1 MTQPRI
7 RNSFG
12 ALQNSSSLV
21 GIPRGATVVKFSSAL
36 TLVLLTTN
44 QTYVIPPN
52 TYNSVEVEAWGAGG
66 GGTNNFSYGGGGSSG
81 AMCAKTF
88 ACSTGLSI
96 AATIGAGGG
105 QGVAGGA
112 TTFAVNG
119 VTYTANGGNQG
130 ALAGTTGGAAPT
142 ATGGDVN
149 NSGRAG
155 GNGDGATNAGGGGGA
170 PASRRITR
178 GTDGQGNGA
187 GAGGSGPAMMVR
199 YTAASVVNN
208 FLTPPSDALG
218 LGFTNSVWSGSG
230 YGGTPGFPAGG
241 GGGNQNPSN
250 GGAGG
255 ANGAILLWLYA

>member
-1 MTQPRI
+1 VTQPQI
-7 RNSFG
+7 RNNL
-12 ALQNSSSLV
+12 ATIQRSSSLT
-21 GIPRGATVVKFSSAL
+21 GIPRAAATVKFSSSL

-66 GGTNNFSYGGGGSSG
+66 GGANNFASGGGGASG

-96 AATIGAGGG
+96 AAAVGAWAG

-112 TTFAVNG
+112 TSFTVNG
-119 VTYTANGGNQG
+119 VTYTANGGNPG
-130 ALAGTTGGAAPT
+130 SGTTGGAAPT

-155 GNGDGATNAGGGGGA
+155 ANGDGSANPGGGGGA

-178 GTDGQGNGA
+178 GVDGVGTAGGA
-187 GAGGSGPAMMVR
+187 GPGQIVR
-199 YTAASVVNN
+199 YTTPSVANGFV
-208 FLTPPSDALG
+208 LPPSDFLN
-218 LGFTNSVWSGSG
+218 LGFTPGVLGGSYSGPG
-230 YGGTPGFPAGG
+230 GFPAGG
-241 GGGNQNPSN
+241 TGGNQSSSN
-250 GGAGG
+250 GGSTPG
-255 ANGAILLWLYA
+255 NGAILLWLY